1 MSKIYDA
8 LNELGSSPFD
18 APNGSLGTRISPST
32 AASVGNE
39 LVELEK
45 MFVHRIG
52 RLRAA
57 ADEAELSVA
66 SERQRAAQ
74 TIETLKDEIKA
85 LDDRLAETRTIL
97 ERKNLANQ
105 AIERDLN
112 LRINELQIALRKQ
125 EEVLA
130 SRASEVIALKSEM
143 NRLQNGIQEMLSA
156 VSHHAQAL
164 ASNPAEHLRPVAI
177 GESAKTGGADS
188 SVWSRVA
195 VPAVPSVET
204 DSSSNFV
211 PATFER

>member
-1 MSKIYDA
+1 
-8 LNELGSSPFD
+8 
-18 APNGSLGTRISPST
+18 
-32 AASVGNE
+32 
-39 LVELEK
+39 

-57 ADEAELSVA
+57 TDEAELSVA

-85 LDDRLAETRTIL
+85 LDDRLVETRTIL

-125 EEVLA
+125 EEVLQ
-130 SRASEVIALKSEM
+130 SRASEVIALKSEVT
-143 NRLQNGIQEMLSA
+143 RLQNGIQEMLSA

-164 ASNPAEHLRPVAI
+164 ARNPAENLRPVAS
-177 GESAKTGGADS
+177 GESAKIEADS

-195 VPAVPSVET
+195 GPAVPSVAT
-204 DSSSNFV
+204 DASANFV